1 MKQQPKTVAIALPIM
16 LGLQQV
22 ADTLSLSK
30 SSIHNLVASGAFPRP
45 RKLTAKRV
53 AWLTSDVLAWASSLP
68 ESDHLPPPN
77 TGAPKPRTK
86 AGPVGYA

>member
-1 MKQQPKTVAIALPIM
+1 MKQPPNTVAIALPIM

-30 SSIHNLVASGAFPRP
+30 SSVQSLVASGKFPKP

-53 AWLTSDVLAWASSLP
+53 AWLTSDVLAWASALP
-68 ESDHLPPPN
+68 VSDNLPPPN
-77 TGAPKPRTK
+77 TGAPKPRGR
-86 AGPVGYA
+86 A

>member
-1 MKQQPKTVAIALPIM
+1 MKQPQNTVAIALPIM

-30 SSIHNLVASGAFPRP
+30 SSIHNLVASGKFPRP

-53 AWLTSDVLAWASSLP
+53 AWLTSDVLAWASALP
-68 ESDHLPPPN
+68 VSDNLPPPN
-77 TGAPKPRTK
+77 TGAPKPRGR
-86 AGPVGYA
+86 A

>member
-1 MKQQPKTVAIALPIM
+1 MKQPQNTVAIALPIM

-30 SSIHNLVASGAFPRP
+30 SSIHKLVVSGTFPKP

-53 AWLTSDVLAWASSLP
+53 AWLTSDVLAWASALP
-68 ESDHLPPPN
+68 VSDNLPPPN
-77 TGAPKPRTK
+77 TGAPKPRGR
-86 AGPVGYA
+86 A